1 MAFFDRLK
9 KAFNALQGKDVQIV
23 EVKKDSE
30 LYTLVS
36 EKINNIDLS
45 QIEKLEKRLSNVE
58 KVMNYTLVK
67 LNDLIENQKAANDLM
82 LNTATMIEEIYN
94 VFGNND
100 LIETKTAETPGEKKI
115 NDKDFVSMT
124 KIPKKDEMN

>member
-1 MAFFDRLK
+1 MTFFNRLK

-30 LYTLVS
+30 LYNLVS
-36 EKINNIDLS
+36 DKITNIDML

-100 LIETKTAETPGEKKI
+100 LIETKTAEVSGEKKI

>member
-30 LYTLVS
+30 LYNLVS
-36 EKINNIDLS
+36 DKITNIDML

-100 LIETKTAETPGEKKI
+100 LIETKTAEVSGEKKI

>member
-1 MAFFDRLK
+1 MTFFNRLK
-9 KAFNALQGKDVQIV
+9 KAFNVLKGKDVQIV

-30 LYTLVS
+30 LYNLVS
-36 EKINNIDLS
+36 DKITNIDML

-100 LIETKTAETPGEKKI
+100 LIETKTAEVSGEKKI

>member
-30 LYTLVS
+30 LYNLVS
-36 EKINNIDLS
+36 DKITNMDIL

-94 VFGNND
+94 VFGSND
-100 LIETKTAETPGEKKI
+100 LIEAKPTEVSENKKTT
-115 NDKDFVSMT
+115 DKDYVSIT
-124 KIPKKDEMN
+124 KIPKKHEMN